1 MKRFLLLL
9 LFLNISLI
17 ISKKLMI
24 VGFRNYKFDQSTKI
38 MTFDSLL
45 RKPDDLPRYP
55 SLFFNVEVYSFSDS
69 KENIKMTCSIN
80 DTYKND
86 ENDLSYNCTSESVSL
101 PNIKRVEA
109 LPNIHLYNSTHSFN
123 ITSLKQF
130 TLSSLAGLTLDNVIT
145 QTGSF
150 EYKTFTL
157 KNISINGR
165 EYTLNGKLDIGSSI
179 INASI
184 LFVEK
189 YNHTCLV
196 TNSSIKIIMGPNDS
210 IVDKLNGKMLNRTNG
225 DKILIDSND
234 NYDLIVYPILSLSH
248 YIELLGF
255 NELNISTTNRN
266 ATAIAHIRGPYFGL
280 YYLRDYLK
288 FTATIEYSNSIEN
301 IAAYGIKDDSI
312 DNIKWIITY
321 DIVFPNTE
329 NKDIKSI
336 TIHKDF
342 LFSNDTIF
350 STTED
355 LSLIY
360 PEVITQS
367 FNKDNFRILDPER
380 PDEIAITYTNT
391 NFTGRTPLYSIIN
404 NQAPI
409 YMSYIPYNKDKNK
422 NEKKR
427 EEIVCSILERNE
439 YEYKLKFHAKK
450 SFFTYIN
457 TLEFIVESKYI
468 KSRLRF
474 LENNEN
480 ITYAYTADG
489 GGNLTFI
496 YKEEDD
502 YKSFIELL
510 GIGDFNKTTT
520 NRNATAKAYIRGP
533 LNDLS
538 NLKDY
543 LKFTAT
549 IQFSNTIES
558 ITAIGNKIDIN
569 ATKEIATY
577 DIVFPNIENKD
588 IKSVT
593 IQKDFVFSNDITFSK
608 IDNQPIIYPDVI
620 SQTFDEGDFRV
631 LKIPT
636 EQEDQKEFENSD
648 LDLGFEFPD
657 TIENQTKTYLS
668 YIPYNNYTKSNE
680 DKREEINDCN
690 IYTSGNSKNYEIKCF
705 PKKSFITFINTL
717 KFIVDSKNIKRRL
730 RFLQNSKNSTYSA
743 PADAKGIITYT
754 YEETSINK
762 KLTSKKGL
770 STGAIVAIVLASVAA
785 IIAVGL
791 TFFFLLRKSPPPKQK
806 KAKYMDEED
815 TERKNVKE
823 DNSKKTKKSN
833 NPK

>member
-9 LFLNISLI
+9 LVLNISI
-17 ISKKLMI
+17 ITTKKLMI
-24 VGFRNYKFDQSTKI
+24 VGFRNYKFDQSKKI

-55 SLFFNVEVYSFSDS
+55 SLFFNVTVYSYSDLRES
-69 KENIKMTCSIN
+69 IKMACSIN
-80 DTYKND
+80 KSYQND

-109 LPNIHLYNSTHSFN
+109 MPNIHLYNSTHSFN

-130 TLSSLAGLTLDNVIT
+130 TLSSLADLTLDNVTT

-150 EYKTFTL
+150 EYKTFIL

-301 IAAYGIKDDSI
+301 ITAYGIKVDSI

-336 TIHKDF
+336 TIQKDF
-342 LFSNDTIF
+342 LFSNDTNF

-360 PEVITQS
+360 PEIITQS

-427 EEIVCSILERNE
+427 EEIVCSILERNG

-457 TLEFIVESKYI
+457 TLEFIVESKNI
-468 KSRLRF
+468 ISRLRF

-480 ITYAYTADG
+480 ITYAYTADA

-496 YKEEDD
+496 YNEEDD

-510 GIGDFNKTTT
+510 GIGDFNKTST

-533 LNDLS
+533 LNDLN

-549 IQFSNTIES
+549 IQFPNAVENITS
-558 ITAIGNKIDIN
+558 IGTKSDIN
-569 ATKEIATY
+569 AEKEIATY
-577 DIVFPNIENKD
+577 DIVFQNTENKD
-588 IKSVT
+588 IKGVN
-593 IQKDFVFSNDITFSK
+593 IQKDF
-608 IDNQPIIYPDVI
+608 QM
-620 SQTFDEGDFRV
+620 
-631 LKIPT
+631 
-636 EQEDQKEFENSD
+636 
-648 LDLGFEFPD
+648 
-657 TIENQTKTYLS
+657 
-668 YIPYNNYTKSNE
+668 
-680 DKREEINDCN
+680 
-690 IYTSGNSKNYEIKCF
+690 IKLF
-705 PKKSFITFINTL
+705 PKL
-717 KFIVDSKNIKRRL
+717 
-730 RFLQNSKNSTYSA
+730 
-743 PADAKGIITYT
+743 II
-754 YEETSINK
+754 E
-762 KLTSKKGL
+762 L
-770 STGAIVAIVLASVAA
+770 
-785 IIAVGL
+785 
-791 TFFFLLRKSPPPKQK
+791 
-806 KAKYMDEED
+806 
-815 TERKNVKE
+815 
-823 DNSKKTKKSN
+823 
-833 NPK
+833 